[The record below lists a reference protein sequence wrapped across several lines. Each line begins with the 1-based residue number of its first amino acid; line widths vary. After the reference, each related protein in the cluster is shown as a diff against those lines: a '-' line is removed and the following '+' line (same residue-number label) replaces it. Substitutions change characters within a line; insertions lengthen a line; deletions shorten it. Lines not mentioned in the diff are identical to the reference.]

1 MNTDRVYYSRDA
13 EVRANRERTALVILA
28 TVVGLGIGALMALLM
43 AERPGRDVRHQIGEN
58 VEKVVSDVQKE
69 AQRLQQEITRN

>member
-28 TVVGLGIGALMALLM
+28 TVVGLGIGAVMALLM
-43 AERPGRDVRHQIGEN
+43 AERPGREFRHQIGEN
-58 VEKVVSDVQKE
+58 VEKVVTDVQKE
-69 AQRLQQEITRN
+69 AQRLQQEIARN